1 MNFNSKKLAIVVA
14 TLALTAAA
22 LNSPAEA
29 RRYKNTVM
37 RHTAMTSMSYHSGD
51 HLNAHLAGMHEA
63 PRLQP
68 AYARAAYGR
77 YAYRHAAPRMSRANR
92 HVAVR
97 HVAVRHVAARHT
109 AIRYAAIRHAGTRH
123 ANRPVAVR
131 RPYAAAQP
139 ATAMPSFGG
148 GGLVAQARAYIGTNP
163 TGMGALWCARFMN
176 MVLEK
181 SGRRGTGSNMANS
194 FANYGSRVS
203 GPQVGAI
210 AVMSRGKRG
219 GHVGIVSGID
229 KSGNPIV
236 ISGNYNRRVA
246 ETVISRS
253 RIYAYVMP

>member
-1 MNFNSKKLAIVVA
+1 MNFNSKKLAIVAV

-22 LNSPAEA
+22 LNTPAEA
-29 RRYKNTVM
+29 RRHKHQVM
-37 RHTAMTSMSYHSGD
+37 RHTAVTSTSANSGHYLAAANSY
-51 HLNAHLAGMHEA
+51 AHLAGA
-63 PRLQP
+63 SGTRVSRP
-68 AYARAAYGR
+68 ADARAAR
-77 YAYRHAAPRMSRANR
+77 SFHARRSYAPRTYAARSHAA
-92 HVAVR
+92 
-97 HVAVRHVAARHT
+97 
-109 AIRYAAIRHAGTRH
+109 
-123 ANRPVAVR
+123 
-131 RPYAAAQP
+131 RPYAARHHARSHAVRNAALRPYRTSRSAYAAVQP
-139 ATAMPSFGG
+139 AAAMPGFGG
-148 GGLVAQARAYIGTNP
+148 SGLVAQARRYIGTNP
-163 TGMGALWCARFMN
+163 TGMAALWCARFMN

-229 KSGNPIV
+229 SKGNPIV

-246 ETVISRS
+246 EAVIPRG

>member
-1 MNFNSKKLAIVVA
+1 MNFNSKKLAIVAV

-22 LNSPAEA
+22 LNTPAEA
-29 RRYKNTVM
+29 RRYHHKVM
-37 RHTAMTSMSYHSGD
+37 RHNPATSTSANSGHHLAATNSY
-51 HLNAHLAGMHEA
+51 AHLAGAWGMRASRPADAGMARGYRARRAYA
-63 PRLQP
+63 PR
-68 AYARAAYGR
+68 AHATRSHRARSYAVRSHTRSY
-77 YAYRHAAPRMSRANR
+77 
-92 HVAVR
+92 AVR
-97 HVAVRHVAARHT
+97 HSAPRTYRASGNA
-109 AIRYAAIRHAGTRH
+109 YAAVQ
-123 ANRPVAVR
+123 P
-131 RPYAAAQP
+131 AAAI
-139 ATAMPSFGG
+139 PSFGG
-148 GGLVAQARAYIGTNP
+148 GGLVAQARRYIGTNP

-219 GHVGIVSGID
+219 GHVGIVSGVD
-229 KSGNPIV
+229 SRGNPIV

-246 ETVISRS
+246 ETVIPRG

>member
-1 MNFNSKKLAIVVA
+1 MNFNSKKLAIVAV

-29 RRYKNTVM
+29 RRYKHKVM
-37 RHTAMTSMSYHSGD
+37 RHTAMTSMSYNSGD
-51 HLNAHLAGMHEA
+51 HLHAHLAGANAA
-63 PRLQP
+63 PMFRP
-68 AYARAAYGR
+68 AYAGGVRGR
-77 YAYRHAAPRMSRANR
+77 YTYRHATPRVWRAARQPAFR
-92 HVAVR
+92 HVATR
-97 HVAVRHVAARHT
+97 HVATRRVATHHVGTRRIASRQA
-109 AIRYAAIRHAGTRH
+109 YAA
-123 ANRPVAVR
+123 V
-131 RPYAAAQP
+131 QP
-139 ATAMPSFGG
+139 AATMPSFSGG
-148 GGLVAQARAYIGTNP
+148 GGLVAQAGQYIGTNP

-181 SGRRGTGSNMANS
+181 TGRRGTGSNMANS

-219 GHVGIVSGID
+219 GHVGIVSGMD
-229 KSGNPIV
+229 SKGNPIV

-246 ETVISRS
+246 ETVIPRG

>member
-1 MNFNSKKLAIVVA
+1 MNFNSKKLAIVAV

-22 LNSPAEA
+22 LNTPAEA
-29 RRYKNTVM
+29 RRYKHKVM
-37 RHTAMTSMSYHSGD
+37 RHTAVTSTSASSGHHLAAANSY
-51 HLNAHLAGMHEA
+51 AHLAGASGM
-63 PRLQP
+63 RVSRP
-68 AYARAAYGR
+68 AYAGVTRSSRGRRSYAPRTYAVRA
-77 YAYRHAAPRMSRANR
+77 YAARSHAARPHARSY
-92 HVAVR
+92 AVR
-97 HVAVRHVAARHT
+97 HSAPRSYRASRSA
-109 AIRYAAIRHAGTRH
+109 YAA
-123 ANRPVAVR
+123 V
-131 RPYAAAQP
+131 QP
-139 ATAMPSFGG
+139 AAAMPSFGG
-148 GGLVAQARAYIGTNP
+148 SGLVGQARRYIGTNP

-219 GHVGIVSGID
+219 GHVGIVSGMD
-229 KSGNPIV
+229 SKGNPIV

-246 ETVISRS
+246 ESVIPRG

>member
-1 MNFNSKKLAIVVA
+1 MNFSSKKLAIVAA
-14 TLALTAAA
+14 TLALTAAV
-22 LNSPAEA
+22 LNTPAEA
-29 RRYKNTVM
+29 RRYTYKASHKPVHKVM
-37 RHTAMTSMSYHSGD
+37 RHNATTVTSYRSGD
-51 HLNAHLAGMHEA
+51 HLNAHLAGAHA
-63 PRLQP
+63 VPRSRP
-68 AYARAAYGR
+68 AYAGVARGRHAWR
-77 YAYRHAAPRMSRANR
+77 YASRHAAPRLSRM
-92 HVAVR
+92 
-97 HVAVRHVAARHT
+97 AR
-109 AIRYAAIRHAGTRH
+109 RSYAAV
-123 ANRPVAVR
+123 P
-131 RPYAAAQP
+131 PSAATP
-139 ATAMPSFGG
+139 TFGG
-148 GGLVAQARAYIGTNP
+148 SGLVAQARQYVGTNP

-210 AVMSRGKRG
+210 AVMSRGRRG

-229 KSGNPIV
+229 RSGNPIV

>member
-1 MNFNSKKLAIVVA
+1 MNFNSKKLAIVAV

-22 LNSPAEA
+22 LNTPAEA
-29 RRYKNTVM
+29 RRYKHKVM
-37 RHTAMTSMSYHSGD
+37 RHTAVTSTSASSGHHLAAANSY
-51 HLNAHLAGMHEA
+51 AHLAGASGM
-63 PRLQP
+63 RVSRP
-68 AYARAAYGR
+68 AYAGVTRSSRGRRSYAPRTYAVRA
-77 YAYRHAAPRMSRANR
+77 YAARSHAARPHARSY
-92 HVAVR
+92 AVR
-97 HVAVRHVAARHT
+97 HSAPRSYRASRSA
-109 AIRYAAIRHAGTRH
+109 YAA
-123 ANRPVAVR
+123 V
-131 RPYAAAQP
+131 QP
-139 ATAMPSFGG
+139 AAAMPSFGG
-148 GGLVAQARAYIGTNP
+148 SGLVAQARRYIGTNP

-219 GHVGIVSGID
+219 GHVGIVSGMD
-229 KSGNPIV
+229 SKGNPIV

-246 ETVISRS
+246 KSVIPRG